1 LENQHKHF
9 QCGCVYDFP
18 TNELDENG
26 NYPFDIK
33 DPSNNWYVKLN
44 VGKYILRRG
53 TNKNESYHKRLNA
66 IFPEKCGEKL
76 ANCIFTCYA
85 FQHAIQRECNIP
97 ILSGGISVFNYAQCK
112 NSEVQLDKCKEL
124 IRSHTSTISAFNE
137 ENVKNLNAQSV
148 VFSNTNF
155 EYNSNSTKLPNND
168 YSKTLNQ
175 KSKGNRNDNVQK
187 RRKREETV
195 ETQENTNSEEKT
207 KRKRRFTYDDC
218 HIQYLIDEC
227 NKLPQS
233 EHIGWY
239 PIYEKFIKEFPD
251 MNGVDKDNLRSA
263 YQYHS
268 NRVQRS
274 LNINNNN
281 TKIKCVYYDADEI
294 GDNDNENSSSNMDNG
309 DSKEDEIN
317 NVATSEAVSLPSGEG
332 IFFSKDEDELL
343 KNLAIKYTS
352 SISWKNLQF
361 NFNLKAR
368 SLRNEGKIVYY
379 RTCTIDTNIL

>member
-1 LENQHKHF
+1 
-9 QCGCVYDFP
+9 
-18 TNELDENG
+18 
-26 NYPFDIK
+26 
-33 DPSNNWYVKLN
+33 
-44 VGKYILRRG
+44 
-53 TNKNESYHKRLNA
+53 
-66 IFPEKCGEKL
+66 
-76 ANCIFTCYA
+76 
-85 FQHAIQRECNIP
+85 
-97 ILSGGISVFNYAQCK
+97 
-112 NSEVQLDKCKEL
+112 
-124 IRSHTSTISAFNE
+124 
-137 ENVKNLNAQSV
+137 
-148 VFSNTNF
+148 
-155 EYNSNSTKLPNND
+155 LPNND

-175 KSKGNRNDNVQK
+175 KSKGNRNDNLQK

-233 EHIGWY
+233 EHIDWY
-239 PIYEKFIKEFPD
+239 PIHEKFIKEFPD

-332 IFFSKDEDELL
+332 IIFTKDEDELL
-343 KNLAIKYTS
+343 KNLAMKYTS

-379 RTCTIDTNIL
+379 RTQEQLHNRYKYFMKIRKEKEKKNMIGSRNT